1 MFGRKKEKRVYDD
14 DDGRVIAPMNVEGM
28 PWYRKEPAKRPGK
41 PGQEAEKSAEPQFTK
56 EQTRYIILGTMKA
69 ALLIGLA
76 FLAVF
81 FLVILLICVVSWA
94 RYG

>member
-28 PWYRKEPAKRPGK
+28 PWYRKEVPGE
-41 PGQEAEKSAEPQFTK
+41 GDGKSEPQYTK
-56 EQTRYIILGTMKA
+56 EQTRYIILGTLKA

-76 FLAVF
+76 FIVVF
-81 FLVILLICVVSWA
+81 FLVILLIYGVSWF